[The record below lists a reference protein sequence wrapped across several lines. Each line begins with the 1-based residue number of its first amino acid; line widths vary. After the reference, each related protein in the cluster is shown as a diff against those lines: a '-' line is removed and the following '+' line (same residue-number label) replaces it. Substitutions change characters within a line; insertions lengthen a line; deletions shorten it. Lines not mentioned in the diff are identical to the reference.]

1 MQSKFPSEYFVF
13 LKSVGVIRRVTD
25 CDVAVS
31 RSASVLP
38 RLRVR
43 EVGRTC
49 RVSGLPKRYP
59 NPTPILVWKL
69 WLFVGLTMAEGGR
82 ESRISSALS
91 ARVKFTRRS
100 SKKTRVARKAA
111 RSLLPPSP
119 QRHSAATFPGP
130 RASCFQFPAL
140 SPFFP
145 HPSFLDVTLNDLFR
159 NKQIEFRD
167 NPKPKR

>member
-1 MQSKFPSEYFVF
+1 M
-13 LKSVGVIRRVTD
+13 
-25 CDVAVS
+25 
-31 RSASVLP
+31 LP
-38 RLRVR
+38 RLGVR

-59 NPTPILVWKL
+59 HPTPILVWKL

-91 ARVKFTRRS
+91 ARVKFTGRS

-111 RSLLPPSP
+111 RSLPPSS
-119 QRHSAATFPGP
+119 QRRSAATFAGP